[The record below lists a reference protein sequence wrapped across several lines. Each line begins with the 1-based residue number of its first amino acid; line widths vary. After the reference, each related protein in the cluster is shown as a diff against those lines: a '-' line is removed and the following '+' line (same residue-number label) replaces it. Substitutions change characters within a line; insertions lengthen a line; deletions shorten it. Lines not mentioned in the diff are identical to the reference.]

1 MTMSDCLRVKFTWAM
16 EFSDKGAKG
25 QSMFQ
30 EHLNLPPRNII
41 VLPEVVQHGDDGK
54 VLLCVALGRHK
65 RPHIVVDGAILF
77 AAAQERL
84 QRDEMK

>member
-1 MTMSDCLRVKFTWAM
+1 
-16 EFSDKGAKG
+16 
-25 QSMFQ
+25 MFQ

-54 VLLCVALGRHK
+54 VLLRVALGRHK
-65 RPHIVVDGAILF
+65 RPHAVVDGAILF

>member
-1 MTMSDCLRVKFTWAM
+1 MSDCLRVKFNAM
-16 EFSDKGAKG
+16 EFSDKGAKEG

-54 VLLCVALGRHK
+54 VLLRVALGRHK
-65 RPHIVVDGAILF
+65 RPHAVVDGAILF